1 MEWLQP
7 FRRRGLAEGYAEKIE
22 LVMALVSIVIGK
34 TADIVQHQFG
44 IIDQGQAAGGGVAEE
59 LVA

>member
-7 FRRRGLAEGYAEKIE
+7 FRRRGLAEGYAEMIE